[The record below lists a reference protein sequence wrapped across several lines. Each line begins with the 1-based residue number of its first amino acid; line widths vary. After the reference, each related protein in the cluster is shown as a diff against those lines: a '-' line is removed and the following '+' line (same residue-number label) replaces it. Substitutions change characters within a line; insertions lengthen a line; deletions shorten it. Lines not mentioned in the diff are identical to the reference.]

1 MKFTFKTLIVIIMC
15 GMCFPSF
22 SQVPP
27 NNSNTIQIP
36 VGAEYKTSN
45 FHQWLWGKNYRKDWY
60 TPVTLQVSKLD
71 TMVGGLTP
79 IKEGGGH
86 QTKSLQLADKN
97 DRRYTLRTIN
107 KKLGKVL
114 PPDFIGTFLEDIVND
129 KVSMSYPFGASIAA
143 NLASKANVYHTNP
156 VFVYVPKQPLIDTF
170 KDFGN
175 SSYLFEQKLDE
186 NWKIADNLG
195 NFEHFEGTFKI
206 IDSLLE
212 NNKYKADQKTFIR
225 SRLFDMLIN
234 DWDRHEDQ
242 WEWGTRKHNGLTY
255 FVPVPQDRD
264 QAFYTYNGVLL
275 SFALSASGMKYFQ
288 RFKEK
293 MDDVTTLN
301 FEQRNLDRFFANEMS
316 LNDWQSAAKQLQ
328 QSLTNDVIDAAVKQ
342 VPVEVRELSAVTI
355 GNILKGRRDRLLIN
369 ATTYYKFIAKEVD
382 VPGTKDN
389 ERFII
394 TRINDDATSLKIF
407 AGGSGNAS
415 QPIYNRT
422 FKREETNEIRIY
434 GIGGQDKFEVNGL
447 ENDIKIR
454 LIGAKNRDSITTAGP
469 DVSVYDNKD
478 NYFNTVA
485 GTRLKLSDKDKIHDF
500 KYAAYTYDKKGISP
514 TFFYNNDDYFYVGL
528 GYGSTK
534 YGWRKSPFVY
544 KQNLSLNYSLSQG
557 ALSVNYDGLFPKL
570 VGKWDLVVIGRWD
583 AIRWTNFF
591 GYGNESRFVGK
602 KIAYYRARS
611 EQWLGG
617 LGLARKFGHSNLS
630 INGMYQQ
637 IRVKADDDRFTG
649 KYLNNVIPDLT
660 SIKHFGV
667 AELLYN
673 VHQVNDS
680 IIPTKGYMF
689 WARAAYLQNLNNSTK
704 TVGDFQA
711 NLRLFLP
718 LSSRFSMVLLGGAQ
732 TVTGKPEFYQYASI
746 GGGQTFRG
754 FRLGRFYG
762 KSAYYN
768 NNTLRYMKDVKGHL
782 YRGKFGLLTFYDNG
796 RVWYPGETSNTI
808 HSAYGGGILL
818 APFNK
823 IYGEVT
829 YGISDEEKL
838 IQLRL
843 FVPIK

>member
-1 MKFTFKTLIVIIMC
+1 MKFTLNTLILFIMC
-15 GMCFPSF
+15 GICFPSF
-22 SQVPP
+22 SQVSP
-27 NNSNTIQIP
+27 NNSNTIKIP
-36 VGAEYKTSN
+36 AGAEYKTSN

-60 TPVTLQVSKLD
+60 TPVTLPVIKLD
-71 TMVGGLTP
+71 TFLGGLQP

-129 KVSMSYPFGASIAA
+129 KVSMSYPYGAPIASY
-143 NLASKANVYHTNP
+143 LAEKSKVYHTNP
-156 VFVYVPKQPLIDTF
+156 VFVYVPKQPLVDTF

-175 SSYLFEQKLDE
+175 TSYLFEQKLDG
-186 NWKIADNLG
+186 NWKEAANLG
-195 NFEHFEGTFKI
+195 NFENYEGTFKI
-206 IDSLLE
+206 IDSILE
-212 NNKYKADQKTFIR
+212 HNKFRADQKTYIK

-242 WEWGTRKHNGLTY
+242 WKWGNRTSNGITY

-275 SFALSASGMKYFQ
+275 SFAFSASGMKYFQ
-288 RFKEK
+288 PFKEQ
-293 MDDVTTLN
+293 MEDVKSFN
-301 FEQRNLDRFFANEMS
+301 FEQRNLDRFFANEMTQT
-316 LNDWQSAAKQLQ
+316 DWQSAAKEIQ

-342 VPVEVRELSAVTI
+342 VPAEVSNLSALQIATT
-355 GNILKGRRDRLLIN
+355 LKGRRDRLLN
-369 ATTYYKFIAKEVD
+369 NTTTYYRFIAKEVD
-382 VPGTKDN
+382 VPGSKDP
-389 ERFII
+389 ERFVVNRVNE
-394 TRINDDATSLKIF
+394 TETSLQIF
-407 AGGSGNAS
+407 ATNGGAS
-415 QPIYNRT
+415 TPIYNRT
-422 FKREETNEIRIY
+422 FTKDETNEIRIY
-434 GIGGQDKFEVNGL
+434 GIGGEDQFLVTGQ

-454 LIGAKNRDSITTAGP
+454 LIGGKDRDSMIISGP
-469 DVSVYDNKD
+469 GVHVYDNKD
-478 NYFNTVA
+478 NYFEVGN
-485 GTRLKLSDKDKIHDF
+485 GNILKLSGNDKIHAF
-500 KYAAYTYDKKGISP
+500 KYAAYTYDKKGIQP
-514 TFFYNNDDYFYVGL
+514 TFSFNNDDFFYVGL

-534 YGWRKSPFVY
+534 YRWRKSPYAY

-557 ALSVNYDGLFPKL
+557 GLSVNYDGLFPKL
-570 VGKWDLVVIGRWD
+570 IGKWDLALTGRWD

-591 GYGNESRFVGK
+591 GFGNETKFVEPN
-602 KIAYYRARS
+602 IYYYRARS
-611 EQWLGG
+611 EQWLGSV
-617 LGLARKFGHSNLS
+617 GLARKLGQSNIR
-630 INGMYQQ
+630 INGFFQQ
-637 IRVKADDDRFTG
+637 IRVKADGDRFTG
-649 KYLNNVIPDLT
+649 KFLNGVIPDLT
-660 SIKHFGV
+660 KIKYFGG

-673 VHQVNDS
+673 FHSVNDS

-689 WARAAYLQNLNNSTK
+689 WARAAYLENLKTK
-704 TVGDFQA
+704 GRSLGDFQA
-711 NLRLFLP
+711 NLRLFVP
-718 LSSRFSMVLLGGAQ
+718 LSSHFSMILLGGAQ

-768 NNTLRYMKDVKGHL
+768 NNTLRYMKDVKGNL
-782 YRGKFGLLTFYDNG
+782 YRGKFGFLTFFDNG

-823 IYGEVT
+823 LYAEVT
-829 YGISDEEKL
+829 YGISDEEKQ